1 MLPIALT
8 IAGSDPIGGAGIQAD
23 LKTFHQ
29 FGVYGE
35 AVITLL
41 TVQNTTRV
49 SRVDCIPADLVL
61 AQLAAVLEDI
71 PPHAAKTG
79 ALGNREIVE
88 AIAAA
93 AADFRFPLVVDPVM
107 ISKHGQPL
115 ISPDAIAAVRELLL
129 PRATLIC
136 PNLQEA
142 EELTGLEVRSVD
154 DMQAAAKRLCEMGA
168 KAALVK
174 GGHLQ
179 ESAVDVLFDGQDWRE
194 FTAPHFDTPHTH
206 GTGGD
211 CRGDGAGR
219 DYRRRCGARQEL
231 RHAGHS
237 LQPRAGAWRRPVKSS
252 RRHRIES
259 ECKMKFADLLKAAI
273 EHSDIPLRFEPG
285 AEDAVAA
292 PVIDL
297 LKAWVE
303 VHQPPE
309 PRSEADYGRLA
320 LIAELIDEL
329 NGVKDVPS

>member
-1 MLPIALT
+1 MLRVALT

-29 FGVYGE
+29 FGLYGE

-41 TVQNTTRV
+41 TVQNTVRV
-49 SRVDCIPADLVL
+49 SRVDCIPAELVL

-115 ISPDAIAAVRELLL
+115 ISPDAITAVRELLL
-129 PRATLIC
+129 PRAALIC

-142 EELTGLEVRSVD
+142 EELTGIPVKSID
-154 DMQAAAKRLCEMGA
+154 DMRAAAKRLCEMGA

-179 ESAVDVLFDGQDWRE
+179 ESAVDVLFDGVEWRE
-194 FTAPHFDTPHTH
+194 FTAPHIDTPHTH
-206 GTGGD
+206 GTGCTLSAGITAELA
-211 CRGDGAGR
+211 RGASLDGAVARAKSFITQAIRTNPGLGH
-219 DYRRRCGARQEL
+219 GAGPL
-231 RHAGHS
+231 NHHAATG
-237 LQPRAGAWRRPVKSS
+237 LKAGAK
-252 RRHRIES
+252 
-259 ECKMKFADLLKAAI
+259 
-273 EHSDIPLRFEPG
+273 
-285 AEDAVAA
+285 
-292 PVIDL
+292 
-297 LKAWVE
+297 
-303 VHQPPE
+303 
-309 PRSEADYGRLA
+309 
-320 LIAELIDEL
+320 
-329 NGVKDVPS
+329 